1 MTRDPHL
8 QSNRFLALYAL
19 AFAGGAVAYVPLLTL
34 LLPARVAAL
43 AGADA
48 VDWLAYITFA
58 GAISASL
65 AAIGWGWLSDLSGGR
80 RGWVA
85 GGLVASTVMLL
96 LVPRADTLFELLAVL
111 VGWQLALNAMLAPLA
126 AWAGDTVPD
135 PQKGRLGGLLAFAP
149 AAGAAAGALATW
161 PGLAGPDARISIVAG
176 LVAACVL
183 PVLVF
188 GRPRDVTVVAP
199 DAAAATT
206 RQKRA
211 RAIRMFLA
219 RLLVQLSEAAL
230 FAFFYL
236 WFRGFGAGFGDAQAA
251 WLIGAVLITGAPL
264 ALFVGHLT
272 DRRSTPI
279 APLRWAAGVA
289 ALGLAAMAL
298 AKGPALGIAGYVVF
312 GLAASVFLALHSAQ
326 TLRVLPRSDRRG
338 RDLGVFNLTN
348 TVPSLIMPWLTLAL
362 VPVFGFAGLFAV
374 LAVLALGALLLLRR
388 GFERAGDRGCDSPA
402 HSL

>member
-1 MTRDPHL
+1 MTAQGTL

-43 AGADA
+43 AGEAA
-48 VDWLAYITFA
+48 VDWLAYLTFA

-80 RGWVA
+80 RGWIV
-85 GGLVASTVMLL
+85 GGLVGSSAMLL
-96 LVPRADTLFELLAVL
+96 ALTRAETLSELLLVL

-135 PQKGRLGGLLAFAP
+135 AQKGRLGGLLAFAP

-161 PGLAGPDARISIVAG
+161 PGLAGPDARIGIVAA

-183 PVLVF
+183 PVLVL
-188 GRPRDVTVVAP
+188 GRPRDVP
-199 DAAAATT
+199 LAAADATDLPA
-206 RQKRA
+206 RPKRA
-211 RAIRMFLA
+211 RAVRMFLA

-251 WLIGAVLITGAPL
+251 WLIGAVLLAGAPL
-264 ALFVGHLT
+264 ALVVGHIA
-272 DRRSTPI
+272 DRRARPI
-279 APLRWAAGVA
+279 APLRWAAGVS

-298 AKGPALGIAGYVVF
+298 APGPALGIAGYAVF

-348 TVPSLIMPWLTLAL
+348 TVPSLVMPWLTLAL

-374 LAVLALGALLLLRR
+374 LAVLALGALVLLRR
-388 GFERAGDRGCDSPA
+388 GFEDAG
-402 HSL
+402 

>member
-1 MTRDPHL
+1 MIAPVVPASDRA

-19 AFAGGAVAYVPLLTL
+19 AWAGGAVAYVPLLTL

-43 AGADA
+43 AGVEA

-58 GAISASL
+58 GAVSASL
-65 AAIGWGWLSDLSGGR
+65 AAIGFGWLSDLSGGR
-80 RGWVA
+80 RGWIA
-85 GGLVASTVMLL
+85 GGLAASSAMLL
-96 LVPRADTLFELLAVL
+96 ILPRADSLGELLAVL
-111 VGWQLALNAMLAPLA
+111 VAWQLALNAMLAPLA

-135 PQKGRLGGLLAFAP
+135 AQKGRLGGLLAFAP
-149 AAGAAAGALATW
+149 AAGAAAGVLITW
-161 PGLAGPDARISIVAG
+161 PALREAGLAGPDARIAMVAA
-176 LVAACVL
+176 LVAICVL
-183 PVLVF
+183 PVLVL
-188 GRPRDVTVVAP
+188 GRPRALP
-199 DAAAATT
+199 IEENPATGT
-206 RQKRA
+206 GHRPRSRA
-211 RAIRMFLA
+211 VRMFLA
-219 RLLVQLSEAAL
+219 RLLIQLSEAAL

-251 WLIGAVLITGAPL
+251 WLIGGVLVAGAPL
-264 ALFVGHLT
+264 ALVVGHLA
-272 DRRSTPI
+272 DRRGTPI

-289 ALGLAAMAL
+289 AIGLAAMAF

-348 TVPSLIMPWLTLAL
+348 TVPSLVMPWLTLAL

-374 LAVLALGALLLLRR
+374 LAVLALGALALLRR
-388 GFERAGDRGCDSPA
+388 GFDTAG
-402 HSL
+402 